1 MFAGSATTGDLLTSP
16 EPIPAGTYVTIGF
29 SQDLL
34 GALNVLTSW
43 RDLAAQWVSYL
54 GWPTGALVVN
64 DTFGRKDAVVAV
76 QITGDATVGQ
86 VASIADAIS
95 PDVSI
100 LHVWIN
106 GEPPSAATLQT
117 ELASNATPF
126 AAAVDDPLKF
136 VVNGAGD
143 LLNAVGTSLLSG
155 LVPWLVI
162 GGIAFWGVTYA
173 EKTRTYRKYVA

>member
-16 EPIPAGTYVTIGF
+16 DPIPAGTYVTIGF

-43 RDLAAQWVSYL
+43 PSLAAQWVSYL
-54 GWPTGALVVN
+54 GWPTGQLVVS
-64 DTFGRKDAVVAV
+64 DTFGRKDAVVSV
-76 QITGDATVGQ
+76 QITGDTTVGQ

-126 AAAVDDPLKF
+126 ATAVDDPLKF

-143 LLNAVGTSLLSG
+143 LLNAVGTSLLGG
-155 LVPWLVI
+155 LMPWLVI
-162 GGIAFWGVTYA
+162 GGIAFWGVTHA